1 MYNLKGRFFNMKTAF
16 YVEYEGGQVEQAEI
30 VAKIKQKWVDDGKL
44 IKEIKTLDLYAK
56 PEDNS
61 CYYLINGDI
70 QGKVD
75 LF

>member
-1 MYNLKGRFFNMKTAF
+1 MKTAF
-16 YVEYEGGQVEQAEI
+16 FVEYEGGQVEEAEI
-30 VAKIKQKWVDDGKL
+30 VAKIKQAWVEEGKL

-56 PEDNS
+56 PEDNA

-70 QGKVD
+70 QGKVE

>member
-1 MYNLKGRFFNMKTAF
+1 MCNLKREDFNMKTAF

-30 VAKIKQKWVDDGKL
+30 VAKIKQKWLDDGKL